1 MPIESPPSS
10 RKKTQTSSTKK
21 VSPNTTT
28 TRNVTVQKTPAKS
41 AAPKKANSQKA
52 APKTANSKKAAPKK
66 ATSKKAAPK
75 KATSKKAAPKKA
87 TSKKST
93 SEKAAP
99 KKANSK
105 KPAPKKAAP
114 KKATGKKAT
123 AKKATATEARVV
135 VTGGTRHD
143 PPIFLLVHLPL
154 ELSPFERAERFED
167 PLELALGPHGA
178 VTGAGTQLGD
188 DNEPGSCT
196 IEVEVSDVVRA
207 LPIVRRVLVE
217 QGAPAGSAV
226 ARLSSQGAFEVLL
239 ELGTATS
246 S

>member
-1 MPIESPPSS
+1 
-10 RKKTQTSSTKK
+10 
-21 VSPNTTT
+21 
-28 TRNVTVQKTPAKS
+28 
-41 AAPKKANSQKA
+41 
-52 APKTANSKKAAPKK
+52 
-66 ATSKKAAPK
+66 
-75 KATSKKAAPKKA
+75 
-87 TSKKST
+87 
-93 SEKAAP
+93 
-99 KKANSK
+99 
-105 KPAPKKAAP
+105 
-114 KKATGKKAT
+114 
-123 AKKATATEARVV
+123 
-135 VTGGTRHD
+135 
-143 PPIFLLVHLPL
+143 LLVHLPL

-167 PLELALGPHGA
+167 PLELALGSHGA